1 MIKSEHG
8 VSRRGAQE
16 NKECPGMVTLSK
28 TSNDLECL
36 SSYIKSHS
44 SNNQRGS
51 IDEFGS
57 GPTVSF
63 THKAIG
69 GLTPHVGVGPGEVR
83 VGVGAENKPENSAPT
98 PEGLSETSS
107 SRSSRR
113 RTEPTHTDYNTQD
126 SFDRAHKAHYE
137 TYGLHLKKVF
147 PFILLARVGKISKF
161 S

>member
-8 VSRRGAQE
+8 VPRRGVQV

-36 SSYIKSHS
+36 SSFIKSP
-44 SNNQRGS
+44 SNNTQRGAS
-51 IDEFGS
+51 TEFGS
-57 GPTVSF
+57 GSTVSF
-63 THKAIG
+63 AHKAIG
-69 GLTPHVGVGPGEVR
+69 GPTPHVGVRPGAVR
-83 VGVGAENKPENSAPT
+83 VGVGAETKPANNAPT
-98 PEGLSETSS
+98 PGGLSETSS

-113 RTEPTHTDYNTQD
+113 RTEPTRTDYDTQD

-147 PFILLARVGKISKF
+147 PFILSALLCTY
-161 S
+161 